1 MSLFDDLLGA
11 AMDYERRTERR
22 VESNLRH
29 MSNDRSLSDAQR
41 EHYRQGADEL
51 RSRCIA
57 EERAAREA
65 RMQRDW
71 DSDED

>member
-51 RSRCIA
+51 RSRRIA

>member
-1 MSLFDDLLGA
+1 MSLWDTLLEVV
-11 AMDYERRTERR
+11 MESISRNTRN

-51 RSRCIA
+51 RSRRIA